1 MMFRILLLFF
11 SVSTICRDG
20 SAYAKD
26 LMPTG
31 FYDGIV
37 RDGQEAFVRKYLT
50 IEICW
55 VVMIASNKH
64 DPVIIAVH
72 PPAVSPDDIVVVVF
86 VLKAKAAVPGDNQQ
100 RVMHVVCDTHLVH
113 Q

>member
-1 MMFRILLLFF
+1 MRKNGQYDVSDSSAILFC
-11 SVSTICRDG
+11 IE
-20 SAYAKD
+20 D
-26 LMPTG
+26 LSRWLRLCKGLDATG

-72 PPAVSPDDIVVVVF
+72 RPLFLLTILS
-86 VLKAKAAVPGDNQQ
+86 
-100 RVMHVVCDTHLVH
+100 
-113 Q
+113 

>member
-1 MMFRILLLFF
+1 
-11 SVSTICRDG
+11 
-20 SAYAKD
+20 
-26 LMPTG
+26 MPTG

-72 PPAVSPDDIVVVVF
+72 RPLFLLTILS
-86 VLKAKAAVPGDNQQ
+86 
-100 RVMHVVCDTHLVH
+100 
-113 Q
+113 